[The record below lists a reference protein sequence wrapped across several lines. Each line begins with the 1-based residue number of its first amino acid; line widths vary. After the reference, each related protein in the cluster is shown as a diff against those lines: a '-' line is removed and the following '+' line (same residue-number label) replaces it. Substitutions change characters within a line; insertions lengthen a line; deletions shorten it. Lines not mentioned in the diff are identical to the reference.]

1 MSAER
6 LFSVIF
12 PARSFLL
19 ASLIAAH
26 CGSVR
31 AQTPAVPPPPAT
43 REFEIRDSHSWL
55 GGEPVKLW
63 GLRVNNALM
72 SPAVTERLVNNLD
85 NYAAH
90 GINLLAVSL
99 QGTNGGFPDVD
110 AGPNAFTSDGKLI
123 ASFAR
128 RLETVI
134 READRRG
141 MVVCVTLMMP
151 RKDEFLQDE
160 AAVQRAI
167 VESGQFLQARQL
179 RNVMVN
185 LFQEFNHGTRID
197 HEVLREPEGERKKAL
212 MTSWFKAVAPDIEV
226 GVTPNHQTG
235 SKVDY
240 PGADVQ
246 MFHED
251 MPIPANGFALNTETP
266 DPDLPGNEGV
276 MTRHNRLRMEAT
288 WQRYLGSPRTAMLFR
303 SPYLEDVRGKQGTG
317 PNLEMGGWGTGE
329 SDRGV
334 RFYFDWLQRNVGR
347 WEYPKHFVAAPAVPP
362 STIGRV
368 DSAAQ
373 AHERK

>member
-1 MSAER
+1 M
-6 LFSVIF
+6 FIF
-12 PARSFLL
+12 RGLVLCAPLVVAT
-19 ASLIAAH
+19 
-26 CGSVR
+26 CGWVR
-31 AQTPAVPPPPAT
+31 AQTPAAPPTAPPPAT
-43 REFEIRDSHSWL
+43 REFEIRDSQSWL
-55 GGEPVKLW
+55 GGQPVKLW

-90 GINLLAVSL
+90 GINLLALSL

-123 ASFAR
+123 QSFAR

-197 HEVLREPEGERKKAL
+197 HEVLREPEGERKKSL

-251 MPIPANGFALNTETP
+251 MPIPAHGFALNTETP

-276 MTRHNRLRMEAT
+276 MTRHNRIRMEAT
-288 WQRYLGSPRTAMLFR
+288 WKRYLGSSRTAMLFR

-317 PNLEMGGWGTGE
+317 PNLEMGGWGAGE

-347 WEYPKHFVAAPAVPP
+347 WEYPQHVVAAKDPQS
-362 STIGRV
+362 STTGQV
-368 DSAAQ
+368 ESLAQ
-373 AHERK
+373 SPKLK